1 MISPQNVH
9 RHELIGL
16 GVLVVQ
22 ASNPTYTGVRGK
34 IVDETRNMV
43 KIATTS
49 GVKMIPKAHSTF
61 RFTLPTGTMV
71 DVDGS
76 VLLAAPEKRI
86 NLQLKY
92 ER

>member
-22 ASNPTYTGVRGK
+22 ASNPTHVGVQGR
-34 IVDETRNMV
+34 IIDETKNMV
-43 KIATTS
+43 KIQTKV
-49 GVKMIPKAHSTF
+49 GEKMIPKAHSTF
-61 RFTLPTGTMV
+61 RLTLPSGTFV

-86 NLQLKY
+86 NLQL
-92 ER
+92 